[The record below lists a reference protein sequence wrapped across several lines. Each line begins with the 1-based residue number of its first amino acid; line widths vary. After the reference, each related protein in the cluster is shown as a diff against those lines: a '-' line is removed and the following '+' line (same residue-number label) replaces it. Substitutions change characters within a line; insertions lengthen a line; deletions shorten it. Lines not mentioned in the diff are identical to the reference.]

1 VAGAHH
7 ADVGTRFT
15 NIVHAVSPSLF
26 FPLFCPLQEGK
37 GAAANVKAAAA
48 ATAHTARAA
57 MGNAQVVAD
66 AVEGVQ
72 ESLANVAKVRQ
83 LGHCFGISVVV

>member
-1 VAGAHH
+1 MQ
-7 ADVGTRFT
+7 D
-15 NIVHAVSPSLF
+15 
-26 FPLFCPLQEGK
+26 GK

-48 ATAHTARAA
+48 ATAQAARAA

-72 ESLANVAKVRQ
+72 ENLANVAKVRPMV
-83 LGHCFGISVVV
+83 LLACS